1 MRYIISKI
9 KLIKPLVLLLGLM
22 CLFGSPISFSQTRQS
37 PTQEK
42 PRVDLLYRS
51 LQPGE
56 ALLVVL
62 RGLRSIRQAE
72 MKFQN
77 QKYHLL
83 PRSEGSDEWFGWLGL
98 DFQMKPGDYPL
109 RVTVIDSLGNKHQLQ
124 VTLTVKPKTF
134 PVKKL
139 WVAPRYVTP
148 PPEVTERIRRE
159 STLLRT
165 IFSLE
170 STQWR
175 GEGKFILP
183 CQGKIFFNFGEK
195 RIYNNQPRSSHSGID
210 IAAVTGT
217 PVVASNA
224 GQVVLATELYFAGN
238 TVIIDHGLGL
248 FTFYGHLSAI
258 KVKRGD
264 FVHRGQLIGLV
275 GATGRVTGP
284 HLHWS
289 VRLKGSRVDP
299 LSLLEISLDKDS
311 GSS

>member
-1 MRYIISKI
+1 
-9 KLIKPLVLLLGLM
+9 LVFILLLGGVLI
-22 CLFGSPISFSQTRQS
+22 LAAYLP
-37 PTQEK
+37 QEK
-42 PRVDLLYRS
+42 QLAPREKPVIDLICRA

-56 ALLVVL
+56 TVMVLL
-62 RGLRSIRQAE
+62 RGVTDIRQAE
-72 MKFQN
+72 IKFLN

-83 PRSEGSDEWFGWLGL
+83 PHPKAHQWFGLLGL
-98 DFQMKPGDYPL
+98 DYRLKPGEYPL
-109 RVTVIDSLGNKHQLQ
+109 RAVIVDSQGNRQEVWLS
-124 VTLTVKPKTF
+124 LRVKPKSF

-148 PPEVTERIRRE
+148 PPEERERIRRE
-159 STLLRT
+159 STLLQT

-170 STQWR
+170 TPSWLGQGR
-175 GEGKFILP
+175 FILP
-183 CQGKIFFNFGEK
+183 CQGKVYLNFGEK

-224 GQVVLATELYFAGN
+224 GRVVLASNLYFAGK

-248 FTFYGHLSAI
+248 YTFYAHLAEI
-258 KVKRGD
+258 KVVRGD
-264 FVHRGQLIGLV
+264 FVRQGQIIGLV

-289 VRLKGSRVDP
+289 ARLKGSRVDP
-299 LSLLEISLDKDS
+299 MSLLEIPL
-311 GSS
+311 GE